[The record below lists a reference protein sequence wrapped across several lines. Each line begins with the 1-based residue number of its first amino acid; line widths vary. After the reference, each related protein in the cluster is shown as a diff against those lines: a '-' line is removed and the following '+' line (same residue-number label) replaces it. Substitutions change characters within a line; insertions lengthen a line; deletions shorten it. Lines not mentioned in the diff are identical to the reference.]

1 MTWREFMLARL
12 LLSEERL
19 GARLREVQRAD
30 RAADEQTKAILRE
43 RGMVG

>member
-12 LLSEERL
+12 LLAEEGVGSHVRAAQRKELSEE
-19 GARLREVQRAD
+19 
-30 RAADEQTKAILRE
+30 EQTQAILRE